1 MTHALA
7 IAACWALAGILL
19 SAAAHKLRNF
29 LAFRGILA
37 QYRLLPDGLLGS
49 AAPLV
54 IAAEFATGLALLAP
68 AALLPAS
75 VAAAMAALLL
85 SLYTGAI
92 ALNLARGRRAID
104 CGCGGQFTP
113 LSLWLVARN
122 GVLLGLAWVAAAV
135 PQAAPAPALYLLAAA
150 IALFLWCAY
159 ASANQLLANHGR
171 AQLAWGT
178 HG

>member
-1 MTHALA
+1 MTGALA

-19 SAAAHKLRNF
+19 LAAAHKVRHF
-29 LAFRGILA
+29 VAFRGILA
-37 QYRLLPDGLLGS
+37 QYRLLPDRLVRI

-54 IAAEFATGLALLAP
+54 IAAELVTGSALLAP
-68 AALLPAS
+68 GALLPAA
-75 VAAAMAALLL
+75 VAAAMAAALL

-92 ALNLARGRRAID
+92 AFNLARGRHAID

-122 GVLLGLAWVAAAV
+122 GLLLGLAGAAAAV
-135 PQAAPAPALYLLAAA
+135 PQNAPAPAAYLLAAA
-150 IALFLWCAY
+150 VTLFLWCAY
-159 ASANQLLANHGR
+159 ASANQLLANRGR
-171 AQLAWGT
+171 AQLAWGM